1 MSMWR
6 KVLQGEDPL
15 NALTKPTK
23 PQKSDNQM
31 KLKGKSEEVLFP
43 ETGQN
48 PTEPDEPPAKQGK
61 IHEFPDDH
69 AVRTTSPG
77 RHPNPVRHLMDLL
90 EGDIERYADA
100 LRSYGPMSYGMAMD
114 ALGWGATR
122 AGKAE
127 QALRQAGRIRF
138 NGAGRAVLVD
148 EGKADA

>member
-23 PQKSDNQM
+23 PQNSDNQ
-31 KLKGKSEEVLFP
+31 LKSNDKSEGVLFS
-43 ETGQN
+43 ETRQN
-48 PTEPDEPPAKQGK
+48 QTKPDETPAKQGK
-61 IHEFPDDH
+61 IHEFPDVR
-69 AVRTTSPG
+69 AVRATLPG

-90 EGDIERYADA
+90 EGDVELYADA
-100 LRSYGPMSYGMAMD
+100 LRTYGPMSYGMAMD

-138 NGAGRAVLVD
+138 NGAGRAVLIE
-148 EGKADA
+148 EGNSDA